1 MRKKYVAAI
10 TNLFRCEKGMEA
22 VENIVI
28 IAAFAVM
35 VGVFLFVVL
44 NGGKSIAE
52 KGRDVVHAG
61 VQQVTSDLEV
71 SGPIVV
77 TSTDDGA
84 VKNIIFAVKKA
95 SDGIPVDMTPC
106 DGTGNANNKIAVNLL
121 TATDQL
127 DNIKWNKEAIG
138 PGNNNNMLENGEQFQ
153 ITIDL
158 KDLGYDK
165 SLTTPLGVRSQ
176 FSLQIKPV
184 NGAMLIN
191 IQRVLPSQ
199 LEPVMD
205 LH

>member
-1 MRKKYVAAI
+1 MLKKYMAAI
-10 TNLFRCEKGMEA
+10 TNLSRCEKGMEA
-22 VENIVI
+22 VENIII

-44 NGGKSIAE
+44 NGGVSIAE

-61 VQQVTSDLEV
+61 VQQVTSDIGV

-84 VKNIIFAVKKA
+84 IKNIIFAVKKV

-106 DGTGNANNKIAVNLL
+106 DGTGNANNKLAVNLN

-127 DNIKWNKEAIG
+127 NNIKWNKEAIG
-138 PGNNNNMLENGEQFQ
+138 TGNNNNMLENGEQFQ

-158 KDLGYDK
+158 NDLGYNK
-165 SLTTPLGVRSQ
+165 SLTTPLGVHSQ
-176 FSLQIKPV
+176 FTIQIKPAK
-184 NGAMLIN
+184 GSMLIN